1 MPLKQIM
8 KNSFLMLLV
17 FFTASLIL
25 NAQNTIQVE
34 IINFASDQGVAQIGL
49 FNTESSFLD
58 KIYKGKEVKIK
69 DQKAVATFTDIPDGT
84 YAISV
89 FHDKNEDKKLNTFLG
104 IPTENYGAS
113 KNAPAKF
120 GPPKWKDAKFEVRNG
135 EVVKQKIS
143 L

>member
-1 MPLKQIM
+1 M
-8 KNSFLMLLV
+8 KNLILILIV
-17 FFTASLIL
+17 FFCGSFIL
-25 NAQNTIQVE
+25 NAQNSIEVE
-34 IINFASDQGVAQIGL
+34 ITNFASDKGVAQIGL
-49 FNTESSFLD
+49 FNTETSFLD

-69 DQKAVATFTDIPDGT
+69 GQKAVATFTDIPDGT

-113 KNAPAKF
+113 NNAPSKF

-135 EVVKQKIS
+135 ELVKQKIS

>member
-1 MPLKQIM
+1 M
-8 KNSFLMLLV
+8 KYPILMLIV
-17 FFTASLIL
+17 FFCGNFTLH
-25 NAQNTIQVE
+25 AQNSIEVE
-34 IINFASDQGVAQIGL
+34 ITNFASDKGVVQIGL
-49 FNTESSFLD
+49 FNTETSFLD

-69 DQKAVATFTDIPDGT
+69 DRKAVTIFTEIPDGT

-104 IPTENYGAS
+104 IPAENYGAS
-113 KNAPAKF
+113 NNAPSKF

-135 EVVKQKIS
+135 ELLKQKIS